1 MIEPVIFAQ
10 DSTRKSL
17 TFADNFKKYMDT
29 TYSVFIE
36 TFGCQ
41 MNFSDSEIVA
51 SLMQQ
56 NDYSLVNN
64 ASEAHVIF
72 LNTCSIRENAEQRI
86 RGRLRELKALKKKNP
101 DLIIGILGCMAERLK
116 ETLLKEEQMVDL
128 IAGPDAYRSLPEL
141 ISKATN
147 GLRASDVQ
155 LSGIETYDDISPI
168 RYDSNGIAAFI
179 SIMRGCQNFCS
190 YCVVPYTRGK
200 ERSRNPETII
210 AEAQQLFDSGYR
222 DITLLGQNVN
232 SYAWMQE
239 YNFSKLIEKVA
250 QINPLLRV
258 RFATSHPKD
267 LSDELIMTIA
277 KHENICRSIHLPL
290 QSGSTA
296 VLERM
301 NRGYSR
307 EFYMNRIETIR
318 KHIPD
323 CGLST
328 DLISGFCGETE
339 EDHQQTLSLIEWA
352 GYDLAY
358 LFAYSERPNTF
369 AADNLNDDVPE
380 EVKSRRLSELIKV
393 QREISH
399 RNNKLDIGTITEVLV
414 EGNSKRSDEQ
424 LSGRNSRNKVVV
436 FPRMNFKVGDYVK
449 VKILSCTTATLIGE
463 AI

>member
-1 MIEPVIFAQ
+1 MNITP
-10 DSTRKSL
+10 
-17 TFADNFKKYMDT
+17 
-29 TYSVFIE
+29 SVFIE

-51 SLMQQ
+51 SVMKQ
-56 NDYSLVNN
+56 NDYTIVHS
-64 ASEAHVIF
+64 AKEAHVIF

-101 DLIIGILGCMAERLK
+101 TLIIGILGCMAERLK

-128 IAGPDAYRSLPEL
+128 IAGPDAYRSLPDL
-141 ISKATN
+141 IAKSM
-147 GLRASDVQ
+147 GGIRASDVM
-155 LSGIETYDDISPI
+155 LSGIETYDDITPI
-168 RYDSNGIAAFI
+168 RYDSNGISAFI

-200 ERSRNPETII
+200 ERSRNPETIV
-210 AEAQQLFDSGYR
+210 AEAQQLFEAGYR

-232 SYAWMQE
+232 SYTWKQGV
-239 YNFSKLIEKVA
+239 NFSKLIEMVA
-250 QINPLLRV
+250 LINPLLRV

-290 QSGSTA
+290 QSGSTQ

-328 DLISGFCGETE
+328 DLIAGFCGETE

-358 LFAYSERPNTF
+358 LFAYSERPDTY
-369 AADNLNDDVPE
+369 AAENLKDDVAE
-380 EVKSRRLSELIKV
+380 ETKSRRLSELIKL

-399 RNNKLDIGTITEVLV
+399 QSNMKDVGTITEVLV
-414 EGNSKRSDEQ
+414 EGRSKRSELQ

-436 FPRMNFKVGDYVK
+436 FPKMNYNVGDYVK
-449 VKILSCTTATLIGE
+449 VKITSCTTATLIGE
-463 AI
+463 VIG